1 MARHARIKAIES
13 GAVFYHLYCRAA
25 GREGEYPLQ
34 TREARHKLIS
44 LLKFYQTVY
53 QMRVAGFCMMGNHY
67 HLVAEF
73 TEYREMSRAEL
84 YPLAL
89 KLYKKEK
96 QKLDAWTA
104 EKWAQFNHRI
114 FDVSEFMRNFQAAF
128 ARWHNGIHDRKGR
141 FWGDR
146 FKSTLL
152 EDHKAM
158 IDCLLYVEL
167 NPVRAAM
174 VERPEAY
181 EGSSLYFR
189 EVADDRWMISLEEL
203 MPAKTRQDAFT
214 DYRAAVYYR
223 GNVRS
228 KEGQREISNYII
240 ALEESRGFEAP
251 GAYRKRFR
259 HFVDGLVLGSKDF
272 VDTYLQDLRT
282 RGVYLRRRNVLPTG
296 SDDMAMLREQRGT
309 A

>member
-1 MARHARIKAIES
+1 MQTKDARYRM
-13 GAVFYHLYCRAA
+13 L
-25 GREGEYPLQ
+25 
-34 TREARHKLIS
+34 S
-44 LLKFYQTVY
+44 LLKFYQSVY
-53 QMRVAGFCMMGNHY
+53 QMRVAGFCIMGNHY

-73 TEYREMSRAEL
+73 SEYREMSRDEL
-84 YPLAL
+84 YRLAL

-96 QKLDAWTA
+96 QKLDAWTQ
-104 EKWAQFNHRI
+104 EKWQQFNQRI

-128 ARWHNGIHDRKGR
+128 ARWYNGIHDRKGR

-152 EDHKAM
+152 EDQKAM

-167 NPVRAAM
+167 NPVRAGM
-174 VERPEAY
+174 VERPEEY
-181 EGSSLYFR
+181 EGASLYFR
-189 EVADDRWMISLEEL
+189 EVADDHWMIPLKEL
-203 MPAKTRQDAFT
+203 MPAKTQREAFK

-259 HFVDGLVLGSKDF
+259 HFVDGLVLGSRDF

-282 RGVYLRRRNVLPTG
+282 RGVYLRRKNVLQTG
-296 SDDMAMLREQRGT
+296 RGEMTMLREQRGLS
-309 A
+309 